1 MLLLLLSLLLLLL
14 SFMPDIVICTVSSP
28 GMLATGGSFCS
39 CLSCLVWS
47 RDSPLLV
54 CLFRARVYK
63 VGKVSAAKGSLFD
76 EL

>member
-1 MLLLLLSLLLLLL
+1 MLLLLLSLLSLL

-39 CLSCLVWS
+39 CLVLSCLVWS

-54 CLFRARVYK
+54 CLFRAGVYK
-63 VGKVSAAKGSLFD
+63 VVSAAKGGLFD